1 MSSKARVFTFKLN
14 FVLIGLL
21 VTILVM
27 ACNPTNNVSSP
38 KQSGDNCR
46 IVQHTMGEACIP
58 RNPQRVITLRP
69 DHFANSLALGV
80 EPIALSFYKGFPLPK
95 VLQNK
100 VDKIESVGD
109 LNSPSLEKIALLQP
123 DLIISDTGLKSI
135 SPQLSQIAPTV
146 VLEVP
151 YPNTSWKDE
160 LEELALILDKEETA
174 QKLMADYQQRIE
186 KLKQAL
192 GDNSRN
198 MKISVA
204 GMASGSGIWS
214 YGAKH
219 PVGEL
224 LNDLGLQRPP
234 VQQGD
239 VYFLENI
246 SAEKLFDIDG
256 DLLFLTSWGRD
267 IDKEEIR
274 NKLKTDP
281 LWQKLKVVQRNQVYV
296 VDSYWHESENILAI
310 NAILDDL
317 FKYLVNKSYSILD
330 EATSAVDNET
340 EAAIQKSPIEITQ
353 NRTTGIEVFLE
364 DEIIYRDYSIA
375 NFTRF

>member
-1 MSSKARVFTFKLN
+1 MIITQKIKTSWRRFIYLLFWGILTA
-14 FVLIGLL
+14 VLT
-21 VTILVM
+21 V

-38 KQSGDNCR
+38 RQSGDDCR

-69 DHFANSLALGV
+69 DHFANSLALDV
-80 EPIALSFYKGFPLPK
+80 KPIALSFYKGFPLSK
-95 VLQNK
+95 VLQNQ

-151 YPNTSWKDE
+151 YPDTSWKEE
-160 LEELALILDKEETA
+160 LEELAQILGKNEAA

-192 GDNSRN
+192 GDRANN
-198 MKISVA
+198 LEVSVA

-224 LNDLGLQRPP
+224 LNDLGLQRPA

-239 VYFLENI
+239 VYFLEHI
-246 SAEKLFDIDG
+246 SAEKLSDIDG
-256 DLLFLTSWGRD
+256 DVLFLTSWGRD

-274 NKLKTDP
+274 DKLKTDP
-281 LWQKLKVVQRNQVYV
+281 LWQKLKAVQQNQVYV

-310 NAILDDL
+310 NAVLDDL
-317 FKYLVNKSYSILD
+317 EKYLV
-330 EATSAVDNET
+330 
-340 EAAIQKSPIEITQ
+340 IQ
-353 NRTTGIEVFLE
+353 
-364 DEIIYRDYSIA
+364 
-375 NFTRF
+375 